1 MKKLIV
7 FLILSTVLSC
17 GKVNTSPAY
26 VKILKPTDGA
36 VFEVGD
42 TVEIDAQ
49 VVVLQ
54 KNAER
59 TTYLI
64 IDGNTTIDLNAFP
77 GRPYDWVTDDL
88 EVGEHFIKVRIIEGG
103 QESGSDEITIILK
116 HRTSL

>member
-17 GKVNTSPAY
+17 GKVSPTPAY

-42 TVEIDAQ
+42 TVEIEVQ
-49 VVVLQ
+49 VLVLQ
-54 KNAER
+54 KNAEQ

-64 IDGNTTIDLNAFP
+64 IDGNTTVDLNAYP
-77 GRPYDWVTDDL
+77 SRPYYWNTDDI

-116 HRTSL
+116 HRTGV